1 MSSDVIQETRSTCP
15 YCGTGCGVII
25 NSSGGLITGV
35 RGDPDH
41 PANYG
46 RLCSKGSTLH
56 LTTLATGRVLH
67 PQLRR
72 DKASERT
79 NVPWDTAL
87 STAAQRF
94 AAAIR
99 EHGPDSV
106 AFYIS
111 GQLLTEDY
119 YVFNKLARGL
129 IGTNNIDSNSRLCM
143 SSAVAGYKATL
154 GMDSVPC
161 CYEDI
166 ELADLFFIS
175 GANTAFAH
183 PILFRRIEA
192 AKAARPELKIVVVD
206 PRRTDTAAMA
216 DLHLQIEPG
225 SDLYLYLAMLH
236 VLLRDALL
244 DHDFIAEHT
253 EGFDALHEQIT
264 STTPTVAAAICGVP
278 AMEIEQAA
286 HWFGKANAPL
296 SLWCQGLNQSAH
308 GTANS
313 AALVHLHLAT
323 GKIGRPGMGPFSLT
337 GQPNAMGGREVG
349 AMANLLCAHRDLKS
363 AADRAEVAGLW
374 GVPSIPEQPGLMAVQ
389 LFEAVRRGEIKAL
402 WIACT
407 NPAHSL
413 PDQTLV
419 REALAACPFV
429 VVQEAFA
436 DTDTCAYAD
445 LLLPAATWG
454 EKDGTV
460 TNSERRIT
468 RVRAAVPPPGEAR
481 ADWQIAHD
489 FALTLGD
496 ALGNQDTARLFD
508 FPSSAA
514 VFAEHARTTQ
524 GRDIDIAALTYE
536 RLDQGAVQWP
546 YSASTGQGVR
556 RLYTDGRFPT
566 PSGRARFAPITLQL
580 TAEAPDTQYPLR
592 LGTGRLRDQWHGMS
606 RTGRLARLY
615 EHEAEAQLQ
624 VHPADLA
631 DLGLADGA
639 LVRLSSRRGTAVL
652 PIAAN
657 EEVRR
662 GGVYLPMHWGS
673 ANLSSPGA
681 NLHTLG
687 AVDPVSGQPELK
699 HAAVRLDPVTLPWR
713 VTLLRG
719 CPGMR
724 EREALER
731 LVAWRQ
737 RLMPILAECDYASLT
752 LIGREHPVLVLKLA
766 LAQGDDALVGRLGV
780 MLEMPLEQCRHFS
793 DRRLGIEK
801 HALLVRHAGEV
812 RLGGILLAGETA
824 ATPWLLAHMS
834 AGDALGELLPWLF
847 LPSDRAP
854 SGASSRGRTVCNCL
868 NVPERDIRR
877 ELAAGA
883 TLDDLQTRLKC
894 GTSCGSCLPELRR
907 MLAEAPQGTPMKNGA
922 P

>member
-25 NSSGGLITGV
+25 NSNDGLITGV

-253 EGFDALHEQIT
+253 EGLDALHEQIT

-454 EKDGTV
+454 EKDGIV
-460 TNSERRIT
+460 TNSERRVS
-468 RVRAAVPPPGEAR
+468 RQRPLFAPPGEAR
-481 ADWQIAHD
+481 ADWWIMAEVARRAGAEVTQVEVPWGEVVEPAR
-489 FALTLGD
+489 FAT
-496 ALGNQDTARLFD
+496 ALASLAAQGKPARLV
-508 FPSSAA
+508 A
-514 VFAEHARTTQ
+514 VVHAETSTGACQPLEEIGRIAREQVSINIGQDDWKQ
-524 GRDIDIAALTYE
+524 GRD
-536 RLDQGAVQWP
+536 RVK
-546 YSASTGQGVR
+546 GQGT
-556 RLYTDGRFPT
+556 RLY
-566 PSGRARFAPITLQL
+566 IT
-580 TAEAPDTQYPLR
+580 TGPGIEAY
-592 LGTGRLRDQWHGMS
+592 
-606 RTGRLARLY
+606 
-615 EHEAEAQLQ
+615 
-624 VHPADLA
+624 
-631 DLGLADGA
+631 
-639 LVRLSSRRGTAVL
+639 
-652 PIAAN
+652 AAAIQA
-657 EEVRR
+657 R
-662 GGVYLPMHWGS
+662 GGVL
-673 ANLSSPGA
+673 
-681 NLHTLG
+681 
-687 AVDPVSGQPELK
+687 DQPVSEGWGFKMFAISDPDNFKLTFMTPLK
-699 HAAVRLDPVTLPWR
+699 
-713 VTLLRG
+713 
-719 CPGMR
+719 
-724 EREALER
+724 
-731 LVAWRQ
+731 
-737 RLMPILAECDYASLT
+737 
-752 LIGREHPVLVLKLA
+752 K
-766 LAQGDDALVGRLGV
+766 
-780 MLEMPLEQCRHFS
+780 
-793 DRRLGIEK
+793 
-801 HALLVRHAGEV
+801 
-812 RLGGILLAGETA
+812 
-824 ATPWLLAHMS
+824 
-834 AGDALGELLPWLF
+834 
-847 LPSDRAP
+847 
-854 SGASSRGRTVCNCL
+854 
-868 NVPERDIRR
+868 
-877 ELAAGA
+877 
-883 TLDDLQTRLKC
+883 
-894 GTSCGSCLPELRR
+894 
-907 MLAEAPQGTPMKNGA
+907 
-922 P
+922 